1 MTTHL
6 NENLAEIALAKQIHE
21 CDTYLGI
28 YDKVL
33 FVSLFLIAFSQK
45 RPDMEALFSKRDLIL
60 KREHICLQ
68 DLQTHV

>member
-33 FVSLFLIAFSQK
+33 FVSLF
-45 RPDMEALFSKRDLIL
+45 RWLFSKRDLIL
-60 KREHICLQ
+60 KRSFLKE
-68 DLQTHV
+68 T

>member
-1 MTTHL
+1 MITQTHAQEGVYMTTHL

-33 FVSLFLIAFSQK
+33 FVSLFIL
-45 RPDMEALFSKRDLIL
+45 LFSKRDLTL
-60 KREHICLQ
+60 KRSFLKE
-68 DLQTHV
+68 T